1 MQLNIN
7 RSYRFMMWYYWS
19 WFVCLSAQCFNP
31 HRLSVCQSISLSVCL
46 FLFATFLM
54 ATNQITYGETLS
66 SMNSQTF
73 LDSGD
78 LEFEELLNG
87 PRVTSN
93 GVLVI

>member
-1 MQLNIN
+1 
-7 RSYRFMMWYYWS
+7 MMRYYWS

-31 HRLSVCQSISLSVCL
+31 HRQSVCQSISLSVCL
-46 FLFATFLM
+46 FLFATFLLEK
-54 ATNQITYGETLS
+54 NRITYGETLS

>member
-1 MQLNIN
+1 
-7 RSYRFMMWYYWS
+7 MMSYYWS

-31 HRLSVCQSISLSVCL
+31 HRQSVCQSISLSVCR
-46 FLFATFLM
+46 
-54 ATNQITYGETLS
+54 ITYGETLS